1 MPFGEIPENLKDSG
15 VSGLNMQFA
24 PKIQPKKKPIPKIFN
39 VGDQITMNSQQL
51 ASPKNVP

>member
-15 VSGLNMQFA
+15 VTGLNMQFA

-39 VGDQITMNSQQL
+39 IGDQITKNSQQL